1 VHANARL
8 NLHGRRL
15 LIARIQ
21 TGRPVAHVADELG
34 ISRQTAYKWWGRWRR
49 EGDVGLRDRS
59 SRPRSCP
66 TRTSGQLERRV
77 EQLRRSRKLGPARI
91 AGIVGMPAS
100 TVHRVLCRQG
110 LNQFCSE
117 LTIDS
122 RPSPDTIVAV
132 TGDLPSR

>member
-1 VHANARL
+1 MHANARL

-21 TGRPVAHVADELG
+21 LGRPVAHVADELG

-59 SRPRSCP
+59 SRPRSFP
-66 TRTSGQLERRV
+66 TRTSPQLERRV

-91 AGIVGMPAS
+91 AGIVGLPAS

-110 LNQFCSE
+110 LNRLSWICSPR
-117 LTIDS
+117 IDS
-122 RPSPDTIVAV
+122 KI
-132 TGDLPSR
+132 